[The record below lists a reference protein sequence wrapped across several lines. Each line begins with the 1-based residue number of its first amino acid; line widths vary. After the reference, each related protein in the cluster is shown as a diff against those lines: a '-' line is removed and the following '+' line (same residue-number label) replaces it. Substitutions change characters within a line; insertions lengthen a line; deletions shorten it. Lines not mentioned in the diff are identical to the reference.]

1 MEVVMKIKIESK
13 WNNFKDFLYWEHYQK
28 SNFYCAKK
36 KSTHKTRERKKLDAK
51 KALTKRR

>member
-1 MEVVMKIKIESK
+1 MKIKIESK